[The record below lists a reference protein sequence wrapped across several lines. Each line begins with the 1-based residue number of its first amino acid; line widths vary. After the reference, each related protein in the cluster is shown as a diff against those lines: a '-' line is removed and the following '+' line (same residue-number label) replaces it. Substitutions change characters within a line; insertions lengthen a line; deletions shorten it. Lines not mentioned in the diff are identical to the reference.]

1 MPLSDFPVEI
11 ILNIADYL
19 DDVDMNALV
28 RTNKDAHSLL
38 NETLYRQAMIRWDT
52 TNKSHNMSLLA
63 WAAENGV
70 VGTIQRAVH
79 AATGRHFNPVPESFH
94 IALQVAT
101 VKGHVPIV
109 ELLLK
114 VEGINPNFYSGSL
127 QAPLLIAASPER
139 GNSAIVELLLAKVNI
154 DPDVRDEYNFSPL
167 LYACLAGHVSIVRQL
182 LARDNVDINCRGSF
196 RHYLEYQDVNT
207 PLRAA
212 CSGGNTEII
221 SLLLT
226 KHGID
231 VNKGNYGGNT
241 PLMIA
246 VVNNRVEGVK
256 SLLARADVDPNIPNR
271 SGCTALSH
279 AVSWLRSDCPFG
291 LGALEMSKILLERD
305 DIDVNLGRDDIGRT
319 ALSWACINGC
329 LELVD
334 LILKKDNVDPNVRDY
349 TGCTPL
355 VEACRSTHSRAGVE
369 PLEISKILLER
380 DDIDV
385 NLGHDYKGQS
395 ALSWACINSCLEL
408 VDLILKKDNVDP
420 NVRDKTGCTPLVE
433 ACRST
438 HPRAGVEPLEISKIL
453 LERDDIDVNLGR
465 DYEGRTALSW
475 ACINSCLE
483 LVDLILKKDN
493 VDPNVRDNTGCTP
506 LVEACSLTH
515 AGAGVK
521 PLEISKILLER
532 DDIDVN
538 LGRDYRGRTALSWA
552 CINGCLELVDLI
564 LKKDNIDPNIRD
576 NTGRTPLAEACR
588 SGVKPAVIR
597 SLLSHRDIHP
607 NTVDNNGV
615 SPLAHFV
622 KNYCLNAPPQSI
634 QEIEALLLTAA
645 VQGAISDRR
654 IYVL

>member
-1 MPLSDFPVEI
+1 MPLFDLPVEI

-19 DDVDMNALV
+19 DDVAMNALV

-52 TNKSHNMSLLA
+52 ITRWTSWDTTNKSHNMSLLR

-70 VGTIQRAVH
+70 IV
-79 AATGRHFNPVPESFH
+79 SFH

-114 VEGINPNFYSGSL
+114 VEGINPNIYGGSL
-127 QAPLLIAASPER
+127 QSPLLMAASR

-154 DPDVRDEYNFSPL
+154 DPDVRHHEHNNFSPL
-167 LYACLAGHVSIVRQL
+167 LYACLGGHVSIVRQL
-182 LARDNVDINCRGSF
+182 LARDDVDVNCRG
-196 RHYLEYQDVNT
+196 RRYLGYQGNT
-207 PLRAA
+207 PLTAA
-212 CSGGNTEII
+212 CSGRNTEII

-231 VNKGNYGGNT
+231 VNEGNHDGNT

-279 AVSWLRSDCPFG
+279 AASDCPFEP
-291 LGALEMSKILLERD
+291 GALEMSKILLERD
-305 DIDVNLGRDDIGRT
+305 DIDINLGRDYEGRT

-385 NLGHDYKGQS
+385 NLGRDYK
-395 ALSWACINSCLEL
+395 
-408 VDLILKKDNVDP
+408 
-420 NVRDKTGCTPLVE
+420 
-433 ACRST
+433 
-438 HPRAGVEPLEISKIL
+438 
-453 LERDDIDVNLGR
+453 
-465 DYEGRTALSW
+465 
-475 ACINSCLE
+475 
-483 LVDLILKKDN
+483 
-493 VDPNVRDNTGCTP
+493 
-506 LVEACSLTH
+506 
-515 AGAGVK
+515 
-521 PLEISKILLER
+521 
-532 DDIDVN
+532 
-538 LGRDYRGRTALSWA
+538 GRTALSWA

-588 SGVKPAVIR
+588 SSVKPAVIR

-634 QEIEALLLTAA
+634 QEIEALLLTA
-645 VQGAISDRR
+645 GAISDRR